1 VRPLQ
6 YRTIWLAG
14 GILLVLAVILG
25 SVAPS
30 VRAPLGN
37 DKLTHLTA
45 YLALAVWF
53 GGVYRPARYPWVAA
67 ALLALGG
74 GIELVQGMLSYRSME
89 IADMVANSI
98 GVIAGILLSWILLG
112 SWCQW
117 IEARLPGSR

>member
-1 VRPLQ
+1 L
-6 YRTIWLAG
+6 WLAG
-14 GILLVLAVILG
+14 GILLVLAVVVG

-30 VRAPLGN
+30 ARAPLGN

-53 GGVYRPARYPWVAA
+53 GGVYRPGRYPWVAA

-74 GIELVQGMLSYRSME
+74 AVELVQGRLAYRSME
-89 IADMVANSI
+89 IADMVANSV
-98 GVIAGILLSWILLG
+98 GVLTGIVLSWTLLG